1 MRTITIAQPD
11 RSVAALLKEAQ
22 GENLI
27 LQLPDGREYILAE
40 IDSFDQEVK
49 LTRENQSVMDLLA
62 LRRKP
67 SKRISLAE
75 AKAKLGIDS

>member
-1 MRTITIAQPD
+1 MKTMAIAQPD

-40 IDSFDQEVK
+40 IDSFNQEVT

-75 AKAKLGIDS
+75 AKAQLGIDS